1 MSCAS
6 TSYSGGRV
14 DNTTFTNWSGR
25 FSGPVGSM
33 FEPDTLQD
41 LVNVVQQATNAGKPL
56 HVVGS
61 GWAFENIAY
70 SSGFMVRLS
79 RLNHHL
85 TNVTGTALNAKW
97 AASQAAGNDALFH
110 IEAGASIAD
119 VNDALGLA
127 GLALPT
133 MGGANGQALA
143 GAISTGTH
151 GGDIG
156 LPPLAGIVMA
166 MHLVTTGGREIWI
179 ERASEPITDDLA
191 LARALS
197 CKDTEILRNDD
208 VFNALLVGF
217 GRFGVIYSYVLR
229 VVKPFNLAEWT
240 VKIPG
245 MTLTMLLAEGIATGN
260 LFAPLL
266 ANLPAPPAALGAQG
280 TAFPRGLEIVFD
292 TNNLGECWVKRRW
305 PSMNTTTIG
314 LADSQN
320 PLCVAGAAGVLAA
333 AHTVLL
339 PFTGIPI
346 YGQVI
351 AAELTA
357 LSASL
362 VTNPGMTPGEMLAS
376 VLNLCWSTGLG
387 GVIPQISGVEFGLQY
402 QDSVG
407 QGKLGRSDL
416 IISGFRDQSL
426 QGCYRADSIE
436 PVFDA
441 HQAGYL
447 NFLQSVVSTA
457 PSMKQAGYISLR
469 WSASTK
475 ATMSMH
481 NFASGNAVAIEV
493 TSLRGLPDNA
503 KWMSS
508 VEAFAIANG
517 GRPHWGQIN
526 TSNAAAVTQQF
537 GSAHMAWR
545 TTLGLLV
552 GQAPTFSNAFTVQ
565 RGLEPL
571 LGAIVALS
579 GKTASSIIAA
589 SIPTISLPQIPI
601 AIGNPPPIRRS

>member
-1 MSCAS
+1 MSCSS
-6 TSYSGGRV
+6 TIYSGGRV

-41 LVNVVQQATNAGKPL
+41 LVNVVQQATNAGKQL

-70 SSGFMVRLS
+70 SSAFMIRLS

-85 TNVTGTALNAKW
+85 TSVTDTALNAKW
-97 AASQAAGNDALFH
+97 AASQAGGSDMLFH
-110 IEAGASIAD
+110 VEAGASIAG
-119 VNDALGLA
+119 VTEALAKL

-151 GGDIG
+151 GGDISQ
-156 LPPLAGIVMA
+156 PPLAGIVMA
-166 MHLVTTGGREIWI
+166 MHLVTTGGREVWI
-179 ERASEPITDDLA
+179 ERASDPITDDLA
-191 LARALS
+191 LARALP
-197 CKDTEILRNDD
+197 CKDAEILRNDD
-208 VFNALLVGF
+208 VFNAMLVGF

-229 VVKPFNLAEWT
+229 VVKAFNLAEWT
-240 VKIPG
+240 TKISG
-245 MTLTMLLAEGIATGN
+245 MNLTILLAEGIATGS
-260 LFAPLL
+260 LFGPLL
-266 ANLPAPPAALGAQG
+266 ASLPTPPTALGAVNVG
-280 TAFPRGLEIVFD
+280 NPRGLEVVFD

-305 PSMNTTTIG
+305 PSPNTTAMG
-314 LADSQN
+314 LSNSPN

-339 PFTGIPI
+339 PMTGIPI

-362 VTNPGMTPGEMLAS
+362 ASNPNMSPGQMLAS

-387 GVIPQISGVEFGLQY
+387 GMIPQISGVEFGLQY
-402 QDSVG
+402 HDSVG

-416 IISGFRDQSL
+416 IISGFPEQSL
-426 QGCYRADSIE
+426 QNCYRADSVE
-436 PVFDA
+436 PIFDA
-441 HQAGYL
+441 HQAAYL
-447 NFLQSVVSTA
+447 NFLQSVLSTA

-469 WSASTK
+469 WSASTM
-475 ATMSMH
+475 ATLSMH
-481 NFASGNAVAIEV
+481 NFASGTAVAVEV

-508 VEAFAIANG
+508 VEAFAVANG
-517 GRPHWGQIN
+517 GRPHWGQVN

-545 TTLGLLV
+545 TALGLLV
-552 GQAPTFSNAFTVQ
+552 GQAPTFSNSFTTQ

-571 LGAIVALS
+571 LGAVPFLF
-579 GKTASSIIAA
+579 GKTASSIITA
-589 SIPTISLPQIPI
+589 SIPTLGLPQIPI
-601 AIGNPPPIRRS
+601 AINQPPIRR